1 MNNKMIKQIIFSIF
15 MFYMLFWSIVS
26 LVTEKSNS
34 VLDNSCMYEKKEIQF
49 AAFFPTT
56 SPFSRSRI
64 KNRMS
69 QKTLLRKIQIN
80 NQSYY
85 QQFIKK
91 TENLIAL
98 LRAMPTDTNH
108 YHKILIYW
116 QFGEQIIGEM
126 ALHNNQAYHT
136 FLIDSLADEL
146 GIPQQ
151 KLNII
156 IAVKKAYPVAA
167 ELPLALSWE
176 HCEILIEIEEKD
188 KRLFYQQSTEKN
200 QWTPNELR
208 QNIQKNIDIKTQ

>member
-1 MNNKMIKQIIFSIF
+1 MMKKQIIFSIF
-15 MFYMLFWSIVS
+15 LFYILFGSPVS
-26 LVTEKSNS
+26 WVAEKENS
-34 VLDNSCMYEKKEIQF
+34 VMHNFCKYEKKEIQL
-49 AAFFPTT
+49 AAFFPTS
-56 SPFSRSRI
+56 SPFSRSGI

-91 TENLIAL
+91 TENLITL
-98 LRAMPTDTNH
+98 LHEMNTGNNH
-108 YHKILIYW
+108 YHEVLVYW

-126 ALHNNQAYHT
+126 ALHYNREYHT
-136 FLIDSLADEL
+136 FLINSLAEEL

-151 KLNII
+151 KLYSI
-156 IAVKKAYPVAA
+156 IALKRAYPVAA

-188 KRLFYQQSTEKN
+188 KRLFYQQSSEKN
-200 QWTPNELR
+200 RWTPNQLR
-208 QNIQKNIDIKTQ
+208 KNIQKKY

>member
-1 MNNKMIKQIIFSIF
+1 
-15 MFYMLFWSIVS
+15 MLFGSIVS
-26 LVTEKSNS
+26 LVTEKENRIM
-34 VLDNSCMYEKKEIQF
+34 DNSCIYEKKEIQF

-91 TENLIAL
+91 TENLITL
-98 LRAMPTDTNH
+98 LHEMKTDTNH
-108 YHKILIYW
+108 YHKVLAYW

-136 FLIDSLADEL
+136 FLINSLSDEL

-151 KLNII
+151 KLNTI
-156 IAVKKAYPVAA
+156 IALKKAYPVAA
-167 ELPLALSWE
+167 ELPLTLSWE
-176 HCEILIEIEEKD
+176 HCEILIKIEKKD
-188 KRLFYQQSTEKN
+188 KRLFYQLITEKN

-208 QNIQKNIDIKTQ
+208 KNIQKNIDIKTQ

>member
-1 MNNKMIKQIIFSIF
+1 MKKQIIFSIF
-15 MFYMLFWSIVS
+15 LFYILFLTIVS
-26 LVTEKSNS
+26 LVTEKENR
-34 VLDNSCMYEKKEIQF
+34 VMDNSCLYKKKEIQF

-91 TENLIAL
+91 TENLIKL
-98 LRAMPTDTNH
+98 LHEINTGNNH
-108 YHKILIYW
+108 YHEVLIYW
-116 QFGEQIIGEM
+116 QFGEQIIMEM

-136 FLIDSLADEL
+136 FLINSLTDEL

-151 KLNII
+151 KLNTI
-156 IAVKKAYPVAA
+156 IALRKAYPVAA

-176 HCEILIEIEEKD
+176 HCEILIEINEKD
-188 KRLFYQQSTEKN
+188 KRLFYQRITEKN